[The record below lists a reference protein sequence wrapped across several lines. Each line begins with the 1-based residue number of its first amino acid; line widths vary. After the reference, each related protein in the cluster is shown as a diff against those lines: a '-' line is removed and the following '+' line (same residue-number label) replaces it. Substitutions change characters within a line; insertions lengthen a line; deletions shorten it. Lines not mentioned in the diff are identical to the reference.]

1 MEIKLENIKE
11 FSKKYN
17 SNLTNKI
24 IENAITTNGL
34 ENTMLDR
41 NIIIEN
47 QPIFNIELPESSRY
61 DQKDSY
67 KCWIYAGFNVIK
79 YNVAQ
84 NLNIDVKDL
93 KLSSNYISFFDRLE
107 KANHLYNE
115 ILELDNVDFEYLEK
129 EKILDQAGEETGYWE
144 FFKSLVL
151 KYGLLPYEYM
161 PDTKESIDVDRI
173 TTIYTEKVLKD
184 VIKLIHLKE
193 KVSKQEL
200 EHEIEKYL
208 SEDYEILS
216 KILGEPPANFNY
228 VYKDNKGKYCEYRNI
243 TPIEFK
249 DKFLTLNLK
258 DFVNIGN
265 IPKHNKEYNKIYR
278 RDNYKHI
285 EESTLLNL
293 PIEYLKDASIK
304 QLKDGI
310 PVYMGIYVRQFR
322 DKKSGILDTR
332 LFDYDKTLGIESLT
346 KEEGLNTARI
356 KMHHFMTLTGVH
368 IIDGKPLRWKVEDSY
383 GDKEKVNGCYIMN
396 DNYFDK
402 YVFDVIVDR
411 KYLSDKHIELLNQ
424 EPIDY
429 IDNAF

>member
-67 KCWIYAGFNVIK
+67 KCWIYAGFNMIK

-151 KYGLLPYEYM
+151 K
-161 PDTKESIDVDRI
+161 
-173 TTIYTEKVLKD
+173 
-184 VIKLIHLKE
+184 
-193 KVSKQEL
+193 
-200 EHEIEKYL
+200 
-208 SEDYEILS
+208 
-216 KILGEPPANFNY
+216 
-228 VYKDNKGKYCEYRNI
+228 
-243 TPIEFK
+243 
-249 DKFLTLNLK
+249 
-258 DFVNIGN
+258 
-265 IPKHNKEYNKIYR
+265 
-278 RDNYKHI
+278 
-285 EESTLLNL
+285 
-293 PIEYLKDASIK
+293 
-304 QLKDGI
+304 
-310 PVYMGIYVRQFR
+310 
-322 DKKSGILDTR
+322 
-332 LFDYDKTLGIESLT
+332 
-346 KEEGLNTARI
+346 
-356 KMHHFMTLTGVH
+356 
-368 IIDGKPLRWKVEDSY
+368 
-383 GDKEKVNGCYIMN
+383 
-396 DNYFDK
+396 
-402 YVFDVIVDR
+402 
-411 KYLSDKHIELLNQ
+411 
-424 EPIDY
+424 
-429 IDNAF
+429 

>member
-1 MEIKLENIKE
+1 MKIKLENIKE

-17 SNLTNKI
+17 SNPTNKI

-67 KCWIYAGFNVIK
+67 KCWIYAGFNMIK

-84 NLNIDVKDL
+84 NLNIDVKDF

-107 KANHLYNE
+107 KANYLYNE

-151 KYGLLPYEYM
+151 KYGVLPYEYM

-193 KVSKQEL
+193 KASKQEL

-208 SEDYEILS
+208 SENYEILS
-216 KILGEPPANFNY
+216 KILGEPPINFNLNT
-228 VYKDNKGKYCEYRNI
+228 KI
-243 TPIEFK
+243 TK
-249 DKFLTLNLK
+249 
-258 DFVNIGN
+258 VNIVS
-265 IPKHNKEYNKIYR
+265 
-278 RDNYKHI
+278 I
-285 EESTLLNL
+285 EILL
-293 PIEYLKDASIK
+293 
-304 QLKDGI
+304 Q
-310 PVYMGIYVRQFR
+310 
-322 DKKSGILDTR
+322 
-332 LFDYDKTLGIESLT
+332 
-346 KEEGLNTARI
+346 
-356 KMHHFMTLTGVH
+356 
-368 IIDGKPLRWKVEDSY
+368 
-383 GDKEKVNGCYIMN
+383 
-396 DNYFDK
+396 
-402 YVFDVIVDR
+402 
-411 KYLSDKHIELLNQ
+411 
-424 EPIDY
+424 
-429 IDNAF
+429 